1 MYVRTYVCM
10 YVSNWMDGWME
21 TWMYGMYL
29 GFRFEAEEPEGS
41 RKLIAIRRP
50 GPRGSGFHGFAVKVQ
65 FANVEKR
72 RVLWVELSYV
82 QQLFVT
88 ARLIEP

>member
-1 MYVRTYVCM
+1 
-10 YVSNWMDGWME
+10 MDGWNHGC
-21 TWMYGMYL
+21 MYICMYL

-50 GPRGSGFHGFAVKVQ
+50 GPRGSGFYGFAVKVQ
-65 FANVEKR
+65 SANVEKR

>member
-1 MYVRTYVCM
+1 
-10 YVSNWMDGWME
+10 MDGWNHGC
-21 TWMYGMYL
+21 MYICMYL